1 MPSKLFLLYGCV
13 LGCLLTACATMP
25 ESHRNRDEVIK
36 IGYLDQEKVVR
47 DVKFKEQST
56 GSLWSD
62 TYQARLFAN
71 MYRASKV
78 GDTVTVI
85 VEESAKGTNSGTSK
99 SKRKQDQSNSFE
111 GGVGDIISKFAAI
124 LNPANVLKSKTDS
137 KFDADG
143 STQRSGNLDAKLTC
157 TITRV
162 FENGNMEIMGE
173 QHMKINNER
182 QVLKVEGVIRP
193 YDVKPDNT
201 VLSSSIADAHISFSG
216 FGMVADRQKPGWF
229 IKALDWLWPF

>member
-1 MPSKLFLLYGCV
+1 MYGCV
-13 LGCLLTACATMP
+13 LGLLLSACATMP
-25 ESHRNRDEVIK
+25 ESTRNRDEVIK

-47 DVKFKEQST
+47 DVKFKEQNT
-56 GSLWSD
+56 GSLWND

-85 VEESAKGTNSGTSK
+85 VEESATGKNSGVSK
-99 SKRKQDQSNSFE
+99 SKRKQDQSNSVE

-124 LNPANVLKSKTDS
+124 LNPANILKSKTDS

-143 STQRSGNLDAKLTC
+143 STQRTGSLDAKLTC

-182 QVLKVEGVIRP
+182 QVLKIEGVIRP
-193 YDVKPDNT
+193 YDIKPDNS
-201 VLSSSIADAHISFSG
+201 VLSSSIADARISFSG
-216 FGMVADRQKPGWF
+216 FGMVADRQKPGWL